1 MFISLPGIIVSKL
14 IRRPLTTTAPV
25 DSKRYVLKNFA
36 SLTFDVAFE
45 WQDPIGSNF
54 ELMVSAR
61 GPQADRDRWQ
71 RAFQGWCDLH
81 GQNAEIIRGNVRTNR
96 TATRTVVS
104 GPNSLDRFI
113 FQWIGREWH
122 RHAQEDQVSA
132 GTNAAELKA
141 LGDHAS
147 KLAARLRLHATQPSG
162 RRRVI
167 TRSRPVYSA
176 RLAAFSKI

>member
-1 MFISLPGIIVSKL
+1 MSKS
-14 IRRPLTTTAPV
+14 IRGLLTTTAAV
-25 DSKRYVLKNFA
+25 HSKRCVLKNFA
-36 SLTFDVAFE
+36 PLTFDVAFE

-71 RAFQGWCDLH
+71 RAFQRWCNLH
-81 GQNAEIIRGNVRTNR
+81 GQSVEIICGNARTNW

-104 GPNSLDRFI
+104 GPTSLDQFI

-122 RHAQEDQVSA
+122 RHAQEDPIS
-132 GTNAAELKA
+132 GGEHNAELRA
-141 LGDHAS
+141 VSDRAS
-147 KLAARLRLHATQPSG
+147 KLAALLRMHAAQPSA
-162 RRRVI
+162 RRRVV
-167 TRSRPVYSA
+167 SPNRPIHSA